1 MKTELQLDKRKTR
14 KPLLFISMISIV
26 MLFIGF
32 TSGYIV
38 RKAEGNWLEFDL
50 PDAFFISTAVI
61 LLSSLTIQKS
71 LQALKKNQLKTVK
84 KYIAITLALGLSFAF
99 LQFEGWSQMIDMGIF
114 LTGEKSNPAGSFV
127 YVITLVHL
135 VHLIAGLISLA
146 IMYVKAK
153 KKMYK
158 AGNTLGLELGVIFW
172 HFLDGLWIYLFL
184 FFLFTR

>member
-1 MKTELQLDKRKTR
+1 MKPVTELHKKKTR

-38 RKAEGNWLEFDL
+38 RMAEGNWMVFDL

-61 LLSSLTIQKS
+61 ILSSIVIQKS
-71 LQALKKNQLKTVK
+71 LQAARLNDFSSVKRFLGITFLLGIAFTV
-84 KYIAITLALGLSFAF
+84 
-99 LQFEGWSQMIDMGIF
+99 LQFEGWSEMRNMGVF
-114 LTGEKSNPAGSFV
+114 FTGENSNAAGSFV

-135 VHLIAGLISLA
+135 VHLIAGLISVF
-146 IMYVKAK
+146 IMYLNSRNNKYTKENA
-153 KKMYK
+153 
-158 AGNTLGLELGVIFW
+158 LGLELGVIFW
-172 HFLDGLWIYLFL
+172 HFLGGLWIYLFL